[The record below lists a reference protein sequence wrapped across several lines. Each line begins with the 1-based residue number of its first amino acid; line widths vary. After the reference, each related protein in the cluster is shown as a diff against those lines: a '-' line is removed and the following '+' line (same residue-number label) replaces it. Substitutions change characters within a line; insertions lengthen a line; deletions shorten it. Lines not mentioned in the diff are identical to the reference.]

1 MLSSS
6 TSTGPAAPPPRWL
19 ARLRSASRRH
29 LTGAIGAIIVGTMIA
44 MAVFAPQVSGF
55 GPTQQSI
62 RDRLQPPS
70 ITSGSGTHVLGTD
83 SLGRDILSRV
93 AHGARVSLWVS
104 AAAGLLS
111 CFLGVALGL
120 ISGYFGGVIDAIIMR
135 LADIQLAIPS
145 LILALAVIAVLGSSV
160 ANIIL
165 VLVITNWVIFARLVR
180 AEVLSLKEREFVAAI
195 TALGAHTGRILLR
208 HLVPNLAGSI
218 VVVLTLRIGI
228 LILIEAT
235 LSYLGLGVQPPTP
248 TWGSMI
254 AEGQQLVY
262 RAWWV
267 STFPGVAL
275 AVTVLGLNL
284 LGDWLRDRLDPK
296 TSS

>member
-1 MLSSS
+1 MRLQPLD
-6 TSTGPAAPPPRWL
+6 STGTKSSWL
-19 ARLRSASRRH
+19 TRLRTLSGRH
-29 LTGAIGAIIVGTMIA
+29 LTGILGLAVVLA
-44 MAVFAPQVSGF
+44 MLGMALFADGLTAFS
-55 GPTQQSI
+55 PTKQSI
-62 RDRLQPPS
+62 SSRLQAPA
-70 ITSGSGTHVLGTD
+70 ITTGTGEHLLGTD
-83 SLGRDILSRV
+83 GLGRDMLSRI
-93 AHGARVSLWVS
+93 AYGARVSLLVS
-104 AAAGLLS
+104 FVAGLLS
-111 CFLGVALGL
+111 CAVGIALGL
-120 ISGYFGGVIDAIIMR
+120 ISGYFGGLVDSVIMR

-160 ANIIL
+160 ANIVL
-165 VLVITNWVIFARLVR
+165 VLAITNWVIFARLVR

-195 TALGAHTGRILLR
+195 TALGARTPRILVK
-208 HLVPNLAGSI
+208 HLFPNLASSI
-218 VVVLTLRIGI
+218 IVVLTLRIGI

-275 AVTVLGLNL
+275 ALTVLGLNL
-284 LGDWLRDRLDPK
+284 FGDWLRDRLDPK
-296 TSS
+296 TRT